1 MKKQTLILM
10 ALSLTLAMPT
20 FAQKAMTK
28 KEIAEKE
35 KTFKALQHPWK
46 GKRVAYFGDS
56 ITDPR
61 NNGSTMSK
69 LKQMYPNKQ
78 IVLMTPIHRA
88 IFDPNDKNIQPDENY
103 ENMRGLFLDEYVNAV
118 KEAGN
123 VWAVPVIDLNS
134 VSGLFPLCDE
144 GAKLFKST
152 EHDRLHPNDAGHE
165 RMAKTI
171 MYQLSALPCTF

>member
-1 MKKQTLILM
+1 
-10 ALSLTLAMPT
+10 
-20 FAQKAMTK
+20 
-28 KEIAEKE
+28 
-35 KTFKALQHPWK
+35 
-46 GKRVAYFGDS
+46 
-56 ITDPR
+56 
-61 NNGSTMSK
+61 
-69 LKQMYPNKQ
+69 
-78 IVLMTPIHRA
+78 MTPIHRA